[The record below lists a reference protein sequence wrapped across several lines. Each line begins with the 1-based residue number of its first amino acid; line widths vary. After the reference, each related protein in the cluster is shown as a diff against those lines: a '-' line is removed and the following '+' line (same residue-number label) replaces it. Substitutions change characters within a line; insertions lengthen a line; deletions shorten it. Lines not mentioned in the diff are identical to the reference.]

1 IRDHYVKEVNQ
12 GDMVAWAIRGIYR
25 QIDEKL
31 PDEVRERLDKV
42 RDLREAELTNLLAD
56 VRERLGQR
64 EDLDNHKDIDYALQR
79 MLAHLDPYTT
89 YIDPETIAR
98 FTTETTGEFKGIG
111 ISIRP
116 NRSKGMLEVVTP
128 LKGSPAYVAGLKA
141 GDLIAS
147 ITRYEDDNG
156 HPLSDPEVISTKGMT
171 TSDAVKKIQGKPGT
185 KVKLVVEREGLAE
198 PLEFEVRRAIIEVES
213 VMGVK
218 RRDNDEWD
226 YMLDP

>member
-1 IRDHYVKEVNQ
+1 
-12 GDMVAWAIRGIYR
+12 
-25 QIDEKL
+25 
-31 PDEVRERLDKV
+31 
-42 RDLREAELTNLLAD
+42 
-56 VRERLGQR
+56 
-64 EDLDNHKDIDYALQR
+64 
-79 MLAHLDPYTT
+79 YTT

-226 YMLDP
+226 YMLDPANKIAYVRLSGFARNTYRDLKAVVAKLAPERAKDEDRIKGLIVDLRFNPGGLLSSAVQ